1 MGRVMQF
8 SRRCGLRAGLHWLS
22 SLLIIIAG
30 VALVAVDVQA
40 AVWGPVNG
48 TIDQGTVP
56 APAWLEPRGVNVVDL
71 VGVVPEDAL
80 RDSMVVYSP
89 GVALAFYESGSRSG
103 DTVTVRVRFVSKN
116 NRGAACLGMPG
127 HFDTWPT
134 VMPAG
139 TLRILAG
146 STDVT
151 RSVAPS
157 FELVPT
163 GLIQPQQNTAAVES
177 RYARSTVTAQFDGS
191 GALILPANMGC
202 KLTLTSGSTPLT
214 GVFTLQAPR
223 LLSATLLGSQSM
235 QFRSYIGPGYSGQL
249 AALQQQMIDKFGNR
263 HDDLKINPPSGT
275 EFVWVKYPETPV
287 AAWDP
292 SQPAGG
298 TYRIRRS
305 NGKLSVDHEN
315 SMAIPLYGQFQDA
328 DFTPGDEFLPYFTDV
343 TAVSSPEYF
352 VPTGVAYDP
361 CMTNGGC
368 PDSLLQTIYD
378 ARMDMTVYY
387 LRLERAAGGLQ
398 QVSLAQVGA
407 AWSPGD
413 QPFAASGAGTATSAG
428 NVSATVPAAVPAA
441 VDAEANLYLP
451 VIIALQQIEPDNPG
465 ANCPC
470 GWFADDG
477 RMLDLV
483 QPE

>member
-1 MGRVMQF
+1 MRHLLHPWPA
-8 SRRCGLRAGLHWLS
+8 RRLVKLSHWLS
-22 SLLIIIAG
+22 SLLILFAG
-30 VALVAVDVQA
+30 AALLAADAQA
-40 AVWGPVNG
+40 AGLHPARQAP
-48 TIDQGTVP
+48 DRGTVP
-56 APAWLEPRGVNVVDL
+56 APPWLEPRGVNVVDL
-71 VGVVPEDAL
+71 VGVVPEEVLA
-80 RDSMVVYSP
+80 DSMVVYSP
-89 GVALAFYESGSRSG
+89 GVALAFYESGERSG

-139 TLRILAG
+139 TLRIFAG
-146 STDVT
+146 SADVT
-151 RSVAPS
+151 RSIAPS
-157 FELVPT
+157 FELVPA
-163 GLIQPQQNTAAVES
+163 GLIQPVENTSAVES
-177 RYARSTVTAQFDGS
+177 RYNRSTVAAQFDGS

-202 KLTLTSGSTPLT
+202 KLTLTDGSAPLT
-214 GVFTLQAPR
+214 GVFTMQAPR
-223 LLSATLLGSQSM
+223 LLGATVLGSQAM

-249 AALQQQMIDKFGNR
+249 ASLQEQMIDKFGNR

-287 AAWDP
+287 AVWDP

-298 TYRIRRS
+298 TYRIRRKD
-305 NGKLSVDHEN
+305 GKLSVDHEN

-328 DFTPGDEFLPYFTDV
+328 DFTPSAKFLPYFTDA

-407 AWSPGD
+407 GWSPGD
-413 QPFAASGAGTATSAG
+413 QPFARTVSTAASAA
-428 NVSATVPAAVPAA
+428 PAAAQ
-441 VDAEANLYLP
+441 AENSLYLP

-483 QPE
+483 QPQ

>member
-1 MGRVMQF
+1 MRHLLHPLSVCRPARF
-8 SRRCGLRAGLHWLS
+8 SHWLS
-22 SLLIIIAG
+22 SLLIILVG
-30 VALVAVDVQA
+30 TALLTADAQA
-40 AVWGPVNG
+40 AILQPVNEAP
-48 TIDQGTVP
+48 DQGTVP

-71 VGVVPEDAL
+71 VGVVPEDVLA
-80 RDSMVVYSP
+80 DSMVVYSP

-103 DTVTVRVRFVSKN
+103 DTVTVRVRFVSRD

-151 RSVAPS
+151 RSIAPS
-157 FELVPT
+157 FELVPA

-202 KLTLTSGSTPLT
+202 KLTLTGGSTPLT
-214 GVFTLQAPR
+214 GVFTMQTPR
-223 LLSATLLGSQSM
+223 LLGAAVLGSQSM
-235 QFRSYIGPGYSGQL
+235 QFRSYIGPGYAGELESL
-249 AALQQQMIDKFGNR
+249 RDQMVSKYGNR

-275 EFVWVKYPETPV
+275 EFVWVKYPATPV

-298 TYRIRRS
+298 TYRIRRKD
-305 NGKLSVDHEN
+305 GKLSVDHEN

-328 DFTPGDEFLPYFTDV
+328 DFTPSARFLPYFTDA

-387 LRLERAAGGLQ
+387 LRLERAAGGMQ
-398 QVSLAQVGA
+398 QVSLAQVGP

-413 QPFAASGAGTATSAG
+413 QPSARAAVSASLAAGT
-428 NVSATVPAAVPAA
+428 PAAA
-441 VDAEANLYLP
+441 DQEGDLYLP
-451 VIIALQQIEPDNPG
+451 LIIALQQITPDNPS

-477 RMLDLV
+477 RMLDFV